1 MANFTDNSYRWK
13 RMFNQSIFSS
23 EPEVEDIVKVGGET
37 QASAESAT
45 QTPQADPWAFMD
57 AYKSTYDT
65 GNTKEGP
72 RGFRNNN
79 WCNIR
84 ISNNPWEGKITNNT
98 DDTFEQFETP
108 ELGIRAAAIN
118 LRTYKKKGISTVND
132 IISTWAPSTENDT
145 NSYVQAVSQY
155 LQVDPNAVIDVEN
168 PDTMRK
174 LLTAIVRVEN
184 GQDGDADVIA
194 RGVDLAFNKK

>member
-1 MANFTDNSYRWK
+1 
-13 RMFNQSIFSS
+13 
-23 EPEVEDIVKVGGET
+23 
-37 QASAESAT
+37 
-45 QTPQADPWAFMD
+45 MD
-57 AYKSTYDT
+57 AYKSTYDI

-84 ISNNPWEGKITNNT
+84 ISNNPWEGKITDNT
-98 DDTFEQFETP
+98 DGAFEQFETP

-118 LRTYKKKGISTVND
+118 LRTYKKRGISTVND

-145 NSYVQAVSQY
+145 NSYVQVVSQY

-168 PDTMRK
+168 PDTMKK

-194 RGVDLAFNKK
+194 RGVDLAFNKNKKQ